1 MSTRRPANCM
11 THRAHRP
18 ERGNTMK
25 TIENTTSTATA
36 DERNTTTAQDGKT
49 RRDRVAVRNGI
60 AAALFDGMTDGVS
73 EVQLAPLALLLFVA
87 LDHARLVADAAGD
100 DLGGRVGEPAVLKE
114 GKQRL
119 AAQHTG
125 LDGLRRAVGKDGGG

>member
-25 TIENTTSTATA
+25 TIENTTSTTTA

-49 RRDRVAVRNGI
+49 RRDALIANIRYSLDRLTCEELERVKAYIG
-60 AAALFDGMTDGVS
+60 
-73 EVQLAPLALLLFVA
+73 
-87 LDHARLVADAAGD
+87 RLW
-100 DLGGRVGEPAVLKE
+100 
-114 GKQRL
+114 
-119 AAQHTG
+119 
-125 LDGLRRAVGKDGGG
+125 

>member
-25 TIENTTSTATA
+25 TIEKTTYTTTA

-49 RRDRVAVRNGI
+49 RRDALIANIRYSLDRLTCEELERVKAYIG
-60 AAALFDGMTDGVS
+60 
-73 EVQLAPLALLLFVA
+73 
-87 LDHARLVADAAGD
+87 RLW
-100 DLGGRVGEPAVLKE
+100 
-114 GKQRL
+114 
-119 AAQHTG
+119 
-125 LDGLRRAVGKDGGG
+125 

>member
-25 TIENTTSTATA
+25 TIEKTTSTTTA

-49 RRDRVAVRNGI
+49 RRDALIANIRYSLDRLTCEELERVKAYI
-60 AAALFDGMTDGVS
+60 
-73 EVQLAPLALLLFVA
+73 
-87 LDHARLVADAAGD
+87 
-100 DLGGRVGEPAVLKE
+100 GRMW
-114 GKQRL
+114 
-119 AAQHTG
+119 
-125 LDGLRRAVGKDGGG
+125 

>member
-25 TIENTTSTATA
+25 TIEKTTFIIV

-49 RRDRVAVRNGI
+49 RRDALIANIRYSLDRLTCEELERVKAYIG
-60 AAALFDGMTDGVS
+60 
-73 EVQLAPLALLLFVA
+73 
-87 LDHARLVADAAGD
+87 RLW
-100 DLGGRVGEPAVLKE
+100 
-114 GKQRL
+114 
-119 AAQHTG
+119 
-125 LDGLRRAVGKDGGG
+125 

>member
-25 TIENTTSTATA
+25 TIEKTTSTTTA

-49 RRDRVAVRNGI
+49 RRDALI
-60 AAALFDGMTDGVS
+60 ANIRYS
-73 EVQLAPLALLLFVA
+73 
-87 LDHARLVADAAGD
+87 LDRLTCEELERMKAYI
-100 DLGGRVGEPAVLKE
+100 GRLW
-114 GKQRL
+114 
-119 AAQHTG
+119 
-125 LDGLRRAVGKDGGG
+125 

>member
-25 TIENTTSTATA
+25 TIEKTTSTTTA

-49 RRDRVAVRNGI
+49 RRDALIANIRYSLDRLTCEELERVNAYIG
-60 AAALFDGMTDGVS
+60 
-73 EVQLAPLALLLFVA
+73 
-87 LDHARLVADAAGD
+87 RLW
-100 DLGGRVGEPAVLKE
+100 
-114 GKQRL
+114 
-119 AAQHTG
+119 
-125 LDGLRRAVGKDGGG
+125 

>member
-25 TIENTTSTATA
+25 NIENTTSTTTA

-49 RRDRVAVRNGI
+49 RRDALIANIRYSLDRLTCEELERVKAYIG
-60 AAALFDGMTDGVS
+60 
-73 EVQLAPLALLLFVA
+73 
-87 LDHARLVADAAGD
+87 RLW
-100 DLGGRVGEPAVLKE
+100 
-114 GKQRL
+114 
-119 AAQHTG
+119 
-125 LDGLRRAVGKDGGG
+125 

>member
-25 TIENTTSTATA
+25 TIEKTTSTTTA

-49 RRDRVAVRNGI
+49 RRDALIANIRYSLDRLTCDELERVKAYIG
-60 AAALFDGMTDGVS
+60 
-73 EVQLAPLALLLFVA
+73 
-87 LDHARLVADAAGD
+87 RLW
-100 DLGGRVGEPAVLKE
+100 
-114 GKQRL
+114 
-119 AAQHTG
+119 
-125 LDGLRRAVGKDGGG
+125 

>member
-25 TIENTTSTATA
+25 TIEKTTSTTTA

-49 RRDRVAVRNGI
+49 RRDALIANIRYSLERLTCEELERVKAYIG
-60 AAALFDGMTDGVS
+60 
-73 EVQLAPLALLLFVA
+73 
-87 LDHARLVADAAGD
+87 RLW
-100 DLGGRVGEPAVLKE
+100 
-114 GKQRL
+114 
-119 AAQHTG
+119 
-125 LDGLRRAVGKDGGG
+125 

>member
-25 TIENTTSTATA
+25 TIEKTTYTTTTA

-49 RRDRVAVRNGI
+49 RRDALIANIRYSLDRLTCEELERVKAYIG
-60 AAALFDGMTDGVS
+60 
-73 EVQLAPLALLLFVA
+73 
-87 LDHARLVADAAGD
+87 RLW
-100 DLGGRVGEPAVLKE
+100 
-114 GKQRL
+114 
-119 AAQHTG
+119 
-125 LDGLRRAVGKDGGG
+125 

>member
-25 TIENTTSTATA
+25 TIEKTTTTTTA

-49 RRDRVAVRNGI
+49 RRDALIANSLDRLTCEELERVKAYI
-60 AAALFDGMTDGVS
+60 
-73 EVQLAPLALLLFVA
+73 
-87 LDHARLVADAAGD
+87 
-100 DLGGRVGEPAVLKE
+100 GRMW
-114 GKQRL
+114 
-119 AAQHTG
+119 
-125 LDGLRRAVGKDGGG
+125 